1 MRPRAYAVILVAV
14 LLVGCA
20 VYLSG
25 QFILYR
31 AGETASVATVI
42 ERQRQT
48 DGLYFGL
55 ATPAGSYKL
64 AAYAE
69 RKPEIVILGSS
80 RAHRQHQEFYNR
92 PSYSMSG
99 LVLSPETAVQV
110 LDLLLTVH
118 QPKVVIFNLDFYSF
132 CTMTPV
138 ASDAPSTR
146 HIGRPQGGAW
156 QPVNQFAII
165 PKLVAN
171 GALSVREAA
180 DFAFGRFDDTP
191 RGIRLFGLVAIKRQL
206 GFRLD
211 GAISEVETRMQDQ
224 ADFEAAKQ
232 EVLTGTRHYP
242 AGCHYDPAAMTDLET
257 LQQEA
262 DRAGVSLIII
272 LPPVAPSIYRLFATA
287 PANISGY
294 YATWQRERAK
304 RHFPDLHDLVDGAKI
319 GAADSEFADAVHG
332 GDVSEARMLL
342 KAAEAPGTILGE
354 IINRAF
360 LEQLVRDHVGKLAV
374 EMAYFRGARAGGA
387 LGAVASPRSNS

>member
-20 VYLSG
+20 VYMSG

-31 AGETASVATVI
+31 AGETASIATLL
-42 ERQRQT
+42 ERQRQS

-69 RKPEIVILGSS
+69 RKPEIVIFGSS
-80 RAHRQHQEFYNR
+80 RAHRQHQEFYKR

-99 LVLSPETAVQV
+99 LVLSPEMAVQV
-110 LDLLLTVH
+110 FDLALTIH
-118 QPKVVIFNLDFYSF
+118 KPKVVIFNLDFYSF
-132 CTMTPV
+132 CTMTPPV
-138 ASDAPSTR
+138 GDAPPTR

-156 QPVNQFAII
+156 QPVNQFALI

-171 GALSVREAA
+171 GALSVREVA
-180 DFAFGRFDDTP
+180 DFALGRFDDTP
-191 RGIRLFGLVAIKRQL
+191 RGIRLFGLVAIRRQL
-206 GFRLD
+206 GFGLD

-232 EVLTGTRHYP
+232 EVVTGTRHYP
-242 AGCHYDPAAMTDLET
+242 AGCQYDPAVMTDLET

-262 DRAGVSLIII
+262 DRAGVSLIIL

-294 YATWQRERAK
+294 YATSRQEFAK
-304 RHFPDLHDLVDGAKI
+304 RHFPDLHDLVDGAMI

-342 KAAEAPGTILGE
+342 KAAEAPGTVLAD
-354 IINRAF
+354 IINRPF
-360 LEQLVRDHVGKLAV
+360 LTGLVAAHAGKLAV
-374 EMAYFRGARAGGA
+374 ELAYLRAA
-387 LGAVASPRSNS
+387 QVAPRHAVEAAEVK